1 MSYPYSLTPG
11 HVTLQSTY
19 SESGA
24 NSLTERRVTE
34 TLRQKELLQNQKVY
48 SLKLDRNRQAGYDR
62 LIFGPNALTSLY
74 PRPSKKAFASTD
86 AEREMTLRPYS
97 SGQSENTL
105 G

>member
-11 HVTLQSTY
+11 HVTLQSNWTK
-19 SESGA
+19 SGVH
-24 NSLTERRVTE
+24 SLTERRLTE
-34 TLRQKELLQNQKVY
+34 AVRQKELLENQKVY

-74 PRPSKKAFASTD
+74 PRPSKQQFASTD

-97 SGQSENTL
+97 SASPESTL